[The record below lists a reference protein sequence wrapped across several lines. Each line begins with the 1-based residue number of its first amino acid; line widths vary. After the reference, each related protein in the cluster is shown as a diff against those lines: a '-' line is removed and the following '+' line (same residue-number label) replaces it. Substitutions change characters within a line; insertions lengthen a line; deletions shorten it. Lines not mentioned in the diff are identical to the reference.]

1 VKLRA
6 SFLYII
12 VVSSPICYVSA
23 ALFPQQQIPIS
34 LSSLIQLLLLQQK
47 INLSLLDPY
56 FIIRDNPSCFL

>member
-23 ALFPQQQIPIS
+23 ALFPQQQLPIS
-34 LSSLIQLLLLQQK
+34 FSSLIQLLLLLLLQQK
-47 INLSLLDPY
+47 INLF
-56 FIIRDNPSCFL
+56 FIGSMFHHQG